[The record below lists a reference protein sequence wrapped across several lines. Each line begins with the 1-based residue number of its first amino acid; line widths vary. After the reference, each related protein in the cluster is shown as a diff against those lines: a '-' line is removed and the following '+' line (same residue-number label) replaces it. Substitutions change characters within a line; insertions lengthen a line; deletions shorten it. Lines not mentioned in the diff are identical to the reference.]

1 MKRSRRGKYPINFAL
16 PSPNLESSSGDESL
30 GEKENPRPHQR
41 CRIHVHSRTN
51 QLSDPDGRSVKALI
65 DGIVEAGILRSDD
78 AECVSEV
85 SQSQE
90 KVKGEEQTIVDIIW
104 ENS

>member
-16 PSPNLESSSGDESL
+16 PSSNLELPAGDEPL
-30 GEKENPRPHQR
+30 GAKENQGPHKR

-51 QLSDPDGRSVKALI
+51 RLTDPDGRSVKALI
-65 DGIVEAGILRSDD
+65 DGLVEAGILSGDD

-90 KVKGEEQTIVDIIW
+90 KVKGEEQTILDIIW
-104 ENS
+104 E